1 MTLKFEECAG
11 LVKRGRN
18 GQKKLEN
25 NTHLHQIDEN
35 TFGVKLHNTDVVL
48 IHSDGT
54 YTLNT
59 GGYET
64 LTTKSR
70 INEYAPTR
78 IFQHKRIWYL
88 DDNVVFKNGCRVDQK
103 GNLIGEVDTH
113 LEKMQEKLHKMIDE
127 YIKGFVAE
135 IEAGQIESPGAG
147 DCMICYMQFSDDV
160 DHLFLHMEEG
170 YYVPSLLMNAIK
182 ERNQDYQVDDPNRI
196 RNSWYA
202 IVHYKN
208 TQSARTFL
216 WSFFKKREEKMLAAL
231 EEQEKT
237 HAS

>member
-11 LVKRGRN
+11 LVKRGRD

-25 NTHLHQIDEN
+25 NTYLHQIDED

-64 LTTKSR
+64 NTTKSR

-88 DDNVVFKNGCRVDQK
+88 DDNVVFKNGCRVDSK
-103 GNLIGEVDTH
+103 GNLIGEVDIH
-113 LEKMQEKLHKMIDE
+113 LEKMQEKLHKMISE
-127 YIKGFVAE
+127 YIKGFVAA
-135 IEAGQIESPGAG
+135 IEASEIKQPGAG
-147 DCMICYMQFSDDV
+147 DCMACYMQFLDDA
-160 DHLFLHMEEG
+160 DHLFDHIKEG

-182 ERNQDYQVDDPNRI
+182 ERNQDYQVDDPNRV
-196 RNSWYA
+196 RQSWYA
-202 IVHYKN
+202 IVDFKN
-208 TQSARTFL
+208 TQLATTFL
-216 WSFFKKREEKMLAAL
+216 WNYFKRREGEMLARL
-231 EEQEKT
+231 EEQEET
-237 HAS
+237 HAA